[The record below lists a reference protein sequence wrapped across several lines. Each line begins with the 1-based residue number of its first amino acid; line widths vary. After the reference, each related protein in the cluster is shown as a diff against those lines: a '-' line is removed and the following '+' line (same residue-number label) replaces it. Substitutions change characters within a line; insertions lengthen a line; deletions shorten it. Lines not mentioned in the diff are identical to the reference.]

1 MVLPL
6 IPAHITLINGA
17 KIFKVQSY
25 FTISDGHEMC
35 QKDDSHA
42 TEDLFSRKSDEGN
55 FLRVDDIDPAK
66 KRLSHIAILL
76 EKLVKNLS
84 FMV

>member
-1 MVLPL
+1 MGLKL
-6 IPAHITLINGA
+6 S
-17 KIFKVQSY
+17 VQSY

-55 FLRVDDIDPAK
+55 FLRVEDIDPAK

-84 FMV
+84 FLV

>member
-1 MVLPL
+1 MGLKL
-6 IPAHITLINGA
+6 S
-17 KIFKVQSY
+17 VQSY

-35 QKDDSHA
+35 QKDDSQA

-55 FLRVDDIDPAK
+55 LLRVDDIDPAK

-76 EKLVKNLS
+76 EKLVKILS
-84 FMV
+84 FRV

>member
-1 MVLPL
+1 
-6 IPAHITLINGA
+6 
-17 KIFKVQSY
+17 
-25 FTISDGHEMC
+25 MC

-55 FLRVDDIDPAK
+55 FLRVEDIDPAK

-76 EKLVKNLS
+76 EKLVKILS